1 VTYRKT
7 AAAAADAA
15 DAAAHTASYSLH
27 FSEKSGGIWH
37 LTLKDSAFGSLRF
50 QIIQEFSMI

>member
-7 AAAAADAA
+7 AAAAA

-37 LTLKDSAFGSLRF
+37 LTLKDSAFGGLRF